1 MSEQKN
7 LSRLTGTS
15 LADGLKQTLEKEI
28 ASGALEPGK
37 RLDEKEIG
45 ARFGVSRTPV
55 REAFRLLAADG
66 LVDLNG
72 RQGVMVRALSMNTLL
87 EMFQVMAELEG
98 LCARLAARR
107 ISPDQLATLRQI
119 QQQMADCGPSI
130 SPEAF
135 YEMNLSFH
143 EGIYAFA
150 RNAFLAEET
159 RALRNRVGV
168 YRRRVTF
175 HPGRVNKTLEE
186 HGAILEAI
194 ARNDADAAHDAMR
207 KHLTLLGDDLVDFIA
222 GFTK

>member
-1 MSEQKN
+1 MSEQKS
-7 LSRLTGTS
+7 LSRLAGTS
-15 LADGLKQTLEKEI
+15 LADGLKQSLEKEI
-28 ASGALEPGK
+28 ASGVLEPGK
-37 RLDEKEIG
+37 RLDEKEIA
-45 ARFGVSRTPV
+45 ARFEVSRTPV

-72 RQGVMVRALSMNTLL
+72 RQGVMVRALGMNTLL

-107 ISPDQLATLRQI
+107 IAPDQLHQLRQI
-119 QQQMADCGPSI
+119 HQQMADLGTSI
-130 SPEAF
+130 SPAAF

-143 EGIYAFA
+143 EAIYAFA
-150 RNAFLAEET
+150 RNEFLAEET

-186 HGAILEAI
+186 HGAIVEAI

-222 GFTK
+222 GFA

>member
-7 LSRLTGTS
+7 LSRIAGSS

-37 RLDEKEIG
+37 RLDEKEIA
-45 ARFGVSRTPV
+45 ARFDVSRTPV

-72 RQGVMVRALSMNTLL
+72 RQGVMVRALTVNSLL

-107 ISPDQLATLRQI
+107 ITPEQLVRLRQLH
-119 QQQMADCGPSI
+119 QQMADHGESI
-130 SPEAF
+130 SPAAF
-135 YEMNLSFH
+135 YELNLQFH
-143 EGIYAFA
+143 EAIYAIA
-150 RNAFLAEET
+150 RNAFLEEET

-175 HPGRVNKTLEE
+175 HPGRVSKTLAE
-186 HGAILEAI
+186 HGAIVDAI
-194 ARNDADAAHDAMR
+194 AKNDADAAHDAMR

-222 GFTK
+222 GFS